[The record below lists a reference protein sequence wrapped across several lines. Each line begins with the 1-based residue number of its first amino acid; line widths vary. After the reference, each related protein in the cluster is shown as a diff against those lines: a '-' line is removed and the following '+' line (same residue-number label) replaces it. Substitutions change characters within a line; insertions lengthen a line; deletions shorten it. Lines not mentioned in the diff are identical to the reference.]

1 MKLNLRSK
9 LFLSYAV
16 VILFTLALLSYL
28 VEAQLSNHVQKFFK
42 SFDGTLLPFPEKPGD
57 VFLET
62 IEQSTF
68 LTVVGAAGIAIVIS
82 FLITGYITR
91 PVNRVIRATKAIAL
105 GKYEQRVPIESSD
118 ELADL
123 SQSLNSM
130 AEALQ
135 RHRYL
140 QQELITNVSHELA
153 TPLTNI
159 GGYLEALTDGMIEDK
174 KRAETFALM
183 KEEVDRLSTM
193 LTEVRTLSLLEQ
205 PKFKI
210 KTAPL
215 DVRDATEKILKQM
228 EPQFE
233 AKKVPLTLHADL
245 TNESFTLDKDR
256 YTQILL
262 NLLSNALK
270 YSPSHKPVTVKLSSK
285 NGLTVE
291 VADQGEGIP
300 AKDLPYIFE
309 RFYRADQSR
318 TRKTGGIGVGLAIV
332 KELVEAHSGRITAQS
347 IEGIGSTFTVSFPV
361 AESAASKNH
370 SATKI
375 PADL

>member
-1 MKLNLRSK
+1 MKLKLRTK

-16 VILFTLALLSYL
+16 VILFTLTLLSYL
-28 VEAQLSNHVQKFFK
+28 VEVQLSKHVQTFFK
-42 SFDGTLLPFPEKPGD
+42 GFDGMRMALPERPGE

-62 IEQSTF
+62 IQRSTF
-68 LTVVGAAGIAIVIS
+68 LTVLGAAGIAMLIS
-82 FLITGYITR
+82 FAITGVVTR
-91 PVNRVIRATKAIAL
+91 PVNRMIRATKAISL
-105 GKYEQRVPIESSD
+105 GNYEQRLPIESTD
-118 ELADL
+118 EIADL
-123 SQSLNSM
+123 SESLNSM

-135 RHRYL
+135 RHHYL
-140 QQELITNVSHELA
+140 QQQLITNVSHELA

-159 GGYLEALTDGMIEDK
+159 GGYLEALSDGVIEDK
-174 KRAETFALM
+174 KRSETFALM

-205 PKFKI
+205 PQFNIKI
-210 KTAPL
+210 APL

-228 EPQFE
+228 KPQFE
-233 AKKVPLTLHADL
+233 AKKVPLTLHDEL
-245 TNESFTLDKDR
+245 SSKTFQLDKDR

-270 YSPSHKPVTVKLSSK
+270 YSAPHKPVSVKLSEKSDK
-285 NGLTVE
+285 KSLIVE
-291 VADQGEGIP
+291 VTDEGQGIP

-332 KELVEAHSGRITAQS
+332 KQLVEAHGGHITAQS
-347 IEGIGSTFTVSFPV
+347 TEGKGSVFTVV
-361 AESAASKNH
+361 
-370 SATKI
+370 I
-375 PADL
+375 PG

>member
-1 MKLNLRSK
+1 MKLNLRTK

-16 VILFTLALLSYL
+16 VILFTLTLLSYL
-28 VEAQLSNHVQKFFK
+28 VEQQLSNHVQTFFK
-42 SFDGTLLPFPEKPGD
+42 GFDGVLVPLPERPGE

-68 LTVVGAAGIAIVIS
+68 LTVLGAAGIAILIS
-82 FLITGYITR
+82 FVITGYITR
-91 PVNRVIRATKAIAL
+91 PVNRMIRATKAISL
-105 GKYEQRVPIESSD
+105 GKYEQRVLIESTD

-135 RHRYL
+135 RHHYL
-140 QQELITNVSHELA
+140 QQQLITNVSHELA

-159 GGYLEALTDGMIEDK
+159 GGYLEALTDGMIEDE
-174 KRAETFALM
+174 KRQETFALM

-205 PKFKI
+205 PQFHI

-215 DVRDATEKILKQM
+215 DVKDATEKILKQM

-233 AKKVPLTLHADL
+233 AKKVPLTLTSELKHETVAV
-245 TNESFTLDKDR
+245 DKDR

-270 YSPSHKPVTVKLSSK
+270 YTPAEHTVTVKLSDSK
-285 NGLTVE
+285 THFTVE
-291 VADQGEGIP
+291 VADEGAGIP

-332 KELVEAHSGRITAQS
+332 KELVEAHGGRISAQS
-347 IEGIGSTFTVSFPV
+347 SEGKGSTFIVSFPL
-361 AESAASKNH
+361 ASSQK
-370 SATKI
+370 
-375 PADL
+375 

>member
-1 MKLNLRSK
+1 MRSNLVKLSLRTK

-16 VILFTLALLSYL
+16 VILFTLTLLTYL
-28 VEAQLSNHVQKFFK
+28 VEAQLSNHVQRFFK
-42 SFDGTLLPFPEKPGD
+42 SFDGTVLPFPERPAD
-57 VFLET
+57 TFMET
-62 IEQSTF
+62 VEQSTF
-68 LTVVGAAGIAIVIS
+68 LTVLGAAGIAIVIS

-91 PVNRVIRATKAIAL
+91 PVNRVISATKAISL
-105 GKYEQRVPIESSD
+105 GKYEQRVPIESTD

-140 QQELITNVSHELA
+140 QQQLITNVSHELA

-159 GGYLEALTDGMIEDK
+159 SGYLEALTDGVIEEK
-174 KRAETFALM
+174 NRNETFALM

-205 PKFKI
+205 PKFKVE
-210 KTAPL
+210 TEPM
-215 DVRDATEKILKQM
+215 DVLDATEKIIKQM

-233 AKKVPLTLHADL
+233 AKKVPISLTSELSQ
-245 TNESFTLDKDR
+245 ESFKLDKDR

-270 YSPSHKPVTVKLSSK
+270 YSSEQKPVAVKLSNK
-285 NGLTVE
+285 KGLTVE

-332 KELVEAHSGRITAQS
+332 KELVEAHGGRITAQS
-347 IEGIGSTFTVSFPV
+347 SEGIGSTFTVSFPP
-361 AESAASKNH
+361 H
-370 SATKI
+370 
-375 PADL
+375 P

>member
-1 MKLNLRSK
+1 MKLSLRTK

-16 VILFTLALLSYL
+16 VILFTLTLLTYL
-28 VEAQLSNHVQKFFK
+28 VEAQLSNHVQTFFK
-42 SFDGTLLPFPEKPGD
+42 GFDGKLVPLPERPGE

-68 LTVVGAAGIAIVIS
+68 LTVLGAACIAILIS
-82 FLITGYITR
+82 FVITGYITR
-91 PVNRVIRATKAIAL
+91 PVNRMIRATKAISL
-105 GKYEQRVPIESSD
+105 GKYEQRLPIESTD

-123 SQSLNSM
+123 GESLNSM

-140 QQELITNVSHELA
+140 QQQLITNVSHELA

-159 GGYLEALTDGMIEDK
+159 GGYLEALTDGVIEDE
-174 KRAETFALM
+174 KRKETFALM

-205 PKFKI
+205 PKFQI
-210 KTAPL
+210 ETAPL
-215 DVRDATEKILKQM
+215 DVKDATEKILKQM

-233 AKKVPLTLHADL
+233 AKKVPLTLHTEL
-245 TNESFTLDKDR
+245 KHKNFNLDKDR

-270 YSPSHKPVTVKLSSK
+270 YSQPQKPVSVKLSDPK
-285 NGLTVE
+285 GLTVE
-291 VADQGEGIP
+291 VIDEGEGIP
-300 AKDLPYIFE
+300 QKDLPYIFE

-332 KELVEAHSGRITAQS
+332 KELVEAHGGRITAS
-347 IEGIGSTFTVSFPV
+347 SSEGAGSTFTVSFP
-361 AESAASKNH
+361 SAASQK
-370 SATKI
+370 
-375 PADL
+375 

>member
-1 MKLNLRSK
+1 MRLNLRTK

-16 VILFTLALLSYL
+16 VILFTLTLLSYL
-28 VEAQLSNHVQKFFK
+28 VEAQLSDHVQTFFK
-42 SFDGTLLPFPEKPGD
+42 GFDGTLVPLPERPGE

-62 IEQSTF
+62 IERSTF
-68 LTVVGAAGIAIVIS
+68 LTVLGAAGIAILIS
-82 FLITGYITR
+82 FAITGYITR
-91 PVNRVIRATKAIAL
+91 PVNRMIRATKAISL
-105 GKYEQRVPIESSD
+105 GKYEQRVPIESTD
-118 ELADL
+118 EIADL

-135 RHRYL
+135 RHHYL
-140 QQELITNVSHELA
+140 QQQLITNVSHELA

-174 KRAETFALM
+174 KRDETFALM

-193 LTEVRTLSLLEQ
+193 LAEVRTLSLLEQ
-205 PKFKI
+205 PQFNI
-210 KTAPL
+210 KPAPL

-228 EPQFE
+228 EPQFD

-245 TNESFTLDKDR
+245 KHESFKLDKDR

-270 YSPSHKPVTVKLSSK
+270 YTPAEHPVSVTLSDK
-285 NGLTVE
+285 HHLTVE
-291 VADQGEGIP
+291 VTDEGAGIP

-332 KELVEAHSGRITAQS
+332 KQLVEAHGGCITAQS
-347 IEGIGSTFTVSFPV
+347 IEGKGSTFTVSFP
-361 AESAASKNH
+361 SASSK
-370 SATKI
+370 S
-375 PADL
+375 